1 MGHPSPFVTSPSAPP
16 IFQTTAFDIP
26 DVGVLEQIYSGTL
39 DGHIYTRDSNPNH
52 SALADSLA
60 SMERAEAGAVFSSG
74 MGAIASIV
82 LSMVSAG
89 DHVLVSQSLYGRSL
103 QLFRRLQTQFQIQV
117 TEVGVTDFPHVAEQI
132 RPETR
137 LCLTESIS
145 NPLLEV
151 ADIAELSQ
159 TLGSVPL
166 IVDNTFTTPE
176 LLRPLEHGAYAVVHS
191 ASKYLNG
198 HGDVM
203 LGIAAGP
210 QQLMS
215 DAMETASLFGQ
226 NANPFESWL
235 TQRGLKTLPLR
246 MKQICETTRNL
257 AIFLQDQP
265 NIRRVYFPLLSQHSS
280 YDVAKRLYSGG
291 TGGMITVELAA
302 EGTAAITQFMRAAP
316 ELPFS
321 PTLADART
329 TLSHPAS
336 TSHRY
341 MTAVERK
348 SAGIL
353 PEMMR
358 ISIGLESLEQLQHE
372 FAKGLAAI

>member
-26 DVGVLEQIYSGTL
+26 DVGVLEQIYSGTR

-117 TEVGVTDFPHVAEQI
+117 TEVGVTDLPHVAEQI

-151 ADIAELSQ
+151 ADIVELSQ
-159 TLGSVPL
+159 TLGPVPL

-191 ASKYLNG
+191 ASK
-198 HGDVM
+198 
-203 LGIAAGP
+203 
-210 QQLMS
+210 
-215 DAMETASLFGQ
+215 
-226 NANPFESWL
+226 
-235 TQRGLKTLPLR
+235 
-246 MKQICETTRNL
+246 
-257 AIFLQDQP
+257 
-265 NIRRVYFPLLSQHSS
+265 
-280 YDVAKRLYSGG
+280 
-291 TGGMITVELAA
+291 
-302 EGTAAITQFMRAAP
+302 
-316 ELPFS
+316 
-321 PTLADART
+321 
-329 TLSHPAS
+329 
-336 TSHRY
+336 
-341 MTAVERK
+341 
-348 SAGIL
+348 
-353 PEMMR
+353 
-358 ISIGLESLEQLQHE
+358 
-372 FAKGLAAI
+372 